1 MRVSVLKNNLV
12 MTFDEMAE
20 KRFKE
25 QPEYRKISLETD
37 AFLAIIQLLLD
48 QGHSAKEMKRW
59 IDDYKILKI

>member
-1 MRVSVLKNNLV
+1 